1 MQNTVEWFQFPLFY
15 KLQSDRKFWFPRRYL
30 FFVPYTHIS
39 GKLVAYKSTQVH
51 KYTGVHKYTPLSGKQ
66 VDYKSTQV
74 HKYKGT
80 QVQMC
85 ISTQVHKNTPM
96 SGKQVAYKSTQ
107 VHK

>member
-1 MQNTVEWFQFPLFY
+1 M
-15 KLQSDRKFWFPRRYL
+15 
-30 FFVPYTHIS
+30 
-39 GKLVAYKSTQVH
+39 H
-51 KYTGVHKYTPLSGKQ
+51 KYTGVHKYTPMSGKQ

-107 VHK
+107 VHKYKGAQVQKCASTNVQKYTAAQEHTYVR

>member
-1 MQNTVEWFQFPLFY
+1 MLTKVQRCTSTQEH
-15 KLQSDRKFWFPRRYL
+15 K
-30 FFVPYTHIS
+30 YTHIS

-51 KYTGVHKYTPLSGKQ
+51 KYTGVHKYTPMSGKQ

-85 ISTQVHKNTPM
+85 ISTQVHKNTPIKGNHITIHIYVRRT
-96 SGKQVAYKSTQ
+96 SIKAV
-107 VHK
+107 